1 MHTFAINEAG
11 GAVTDVELPTPT
23 PTGKE
28 VLLRVVRSG
37 VCHTDTHLRQGA
49 YDLGSRGS
57 LRLADRGVTYPL
69 VMGHEVVGTVEQVG
83 DQVTS
88 HRPGDVRLVYPWIGC
103 GGCRQC
109 GEGRDNHCATGRN
122 LGVARHGGYAEHILV
137 PDEKYLEDVEGLD
150 LSWAAT
156 LACSGLTAFSA
167 VNKVLPLPPEEPV
180 VVMGAGGVGLTAIA
194 TLKALGHEAI
204 CAVDLSEENLAIATE
219 LGASVTVRATGDA
232 VSKEIVEACRGPVAA
247 AIDFVNNGDT
257 ATAAFDALQ
266 KSGQL
271 VQVGL
276 FGGELT
282 VPTALM
288 ALKMVT
294 IRGSFVGTPEDLR
307 SLVELAKRGAL
318 PHIPIIEAELG
329 ADAVQTSLDRLVEG
343 GVPGRIVLRASSG
356 KAAG

>member
-11 GAVTDVELPTPT
+11 GAVTDVELPTPS

-28 VLLRVVRSG
+28 VLLKVVRSG

-83 DQVTS
+83 DQVTA

-103 GGCRQC
+103 GECRQC
-109 GEGRDNHCATGRN
+109 DEGRDNHCATGRN
-122 LGVARHGGYAEHILV
+122 LGVARHGGYAEYILV
-137 PDEKYLEDVEGLD
+137 PDESYLEDVEGLD

-180 VVMGAGGVGLTAIA
+180 VVMGAGGVGLTAIS

-204 CAVDLSEENLAIATE
+204 CAVDLSEKNLAIATD
-219 LGASVTVRATGDA
+219 LGASATVLATGDS
-232 VSKEIVEACRGPVAA
+232 VSKEIIKACHGPVAA
-247 AIDFVNNGDT
+247 AIDFVNNGAT

-294 IRGSFVGTPEDLR
+294 IRGSFVGTPEDLH

-318 PHIPIIEAELG
+318 PHIPIIEADL
-329 ADAVQTSLDRLVEG
+329 DAESVQTSLDRLVEG
-343 GVPGRIVLRASSG
+343 GVPGRIVLRASSANATG
-356 KAAG
+356 